1 MFDPHPLLSRTASL
15 LSTITT
21 TKLHN
26 KRAKVER
33 SPRRLLNAVGKQ
45 SPRCRLLYCAF
56 GHNCSGRRAA
66 CETQVVA
73 ADTAASTEGADRFP
87 RILSPSGEADPPFAK
102 RATSR
107 QRLPVRAPRELASFV
122 REFPHKEFQS
132 GVRAAETVSGGAV
145 ALESAL
151 ASASASPLASGLSLV
166 LGLSSALALQWALA
180 WASPAG
186 S

>member
-1 MFDPHPLLSRTASL
+1 MSRSGSLGLRGQCLTHTPFYHEPPASCQPLRQQNC
-15 LSTITT
+15 TISEQRW
-21 TKLHN
+21 N
-26 KRAKVER
+26 
-33 SPRRLLNAVGKQ
+33 
-45 SPRCRLLYCAF
+45 
-56 GHNCSGRRAA
+56 GRRGDSSTRWESNRRVAA
-66 CETQVVA
+66 CYTAPSGITVAAGVPPCETQVVA

-166 LGLSSALALQWALA
+166 LGLSSALA
-180 WASPAG
+180 
-186 S
+186 